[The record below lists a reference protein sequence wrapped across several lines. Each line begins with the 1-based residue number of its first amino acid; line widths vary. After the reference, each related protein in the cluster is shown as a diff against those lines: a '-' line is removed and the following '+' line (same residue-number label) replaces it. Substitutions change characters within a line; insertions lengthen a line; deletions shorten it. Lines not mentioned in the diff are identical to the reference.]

1 MRNFKSYITAAAI
14 GAMVLTSVSCQ
25 KSFYTKANNNPNSP
39 KSVPN
44 GTLLSGIE
52 VSLGYIEGGDFSRFA
67 CMFTQQIVG
76 YSRQSAAYFQYIF
89 TNQDPETAWDNI
101 YDDVMA
107 NSYQLMMQAQQGGN
121 HEYYG
126 MGEIMMAYGL
136 MRTVDMWGNIPYSQA
151 FRGVASPTPV
161 YDVDKALYDTVRAL
175 CYRGI
180 NNMNPALDA
189 TDLYSPDPS
198 NAKYDNLGSDVMY
211 HGAGAQWVKF
221 AHAIL
226 ARLYIHQT
234 KHSNVAMCDSAL
246 AHVALSFTSN
256 ADNALVTF
264 GTASNNNAPW
274 FQFDQQRGD
283 ISFYDNWFTNSG
295 LTVFADSM
303 SRTGDPRL
311 ILQMDSSAEINYA
324 DVALDGFGTGY
335 GYSGQGNSP
344 VDFIDYAELQ
354 FIGAEATLR
363 SVGVGAVANNFYVN
377 GINADISKLTTAE
390 PGVITPA
397 QIATFLAGPQ
407 GSILTLTAPQA
418 IIQNAWQ
425 ENLALY
431 LNPESFTL
439 WRRCNWN
446 IIPVTGSAV
455 PRRFLYPQSEINLNT
470 ANVPAATQYSPVV
483 FWDN

>member
-14 GAMVLTSVSCQ
+14 GTMLLTSVSCQ

-52 VSLGYIEGGDFSRFA
+52 VTLGYIEGGDFSRFA
-67 CMFTQQIVG
+67 CMFTQQICG

-101 YDDVMA
+101 YDDVMS
-107 NSYQLMMQAQQGGN
+107 NSYQLMTQAQQGGN

-136 MRTVDMWGNIPYSQA
+136 MRTVDMWGSIPYSQA

-161 YDVDKALYDTVRAL
+161 YDADKSLYDTVRAL

-189 TDLYSPDPS
+189 NDLYSPDPT
-198 NAKYDNLGSDVMY
+198 NPNYDNLGSDVMY

-226 ARLYIHQT
+226 ARLFIHQT
-234 KHSNVAMCDSAL
+234 KHNNAAMCDSAL

-264 GTASNNNAPW
+264 GTAANNNAPW

-283 ISFYDNWFTNSG
+283 ISMYENWFTNSG

-303 SRTGDPRL
+303 SHTGDPRL
-311 ILQMDSSAEINYA
+311 IMQMDSSAEIQYA
-324 DVALDGFGTGY
+324 DVALDGFYTGY
-335 GYSGQGNSP
+335 GHFGQGNSP
-344 VDFIDYAELQ
+344 VEFIDYAELQ

-363 SVGVGAVANNFYVN
+363 TTGLGGGAAQVFYTN
-377 GINADISKLTTAE
+377 GISADMDKL
-390 PGVITPA
+390 GVAPA
-397 QIATFLAGPQ
+397 DKATYLASYEGVLPATVPAA
-407 GSILTLTAPQA
+407 IL
-418 IIQNAWQ
+418 QNAWQ
-425 ENLALY
+425 ENLSLY

-446 IIPVTGSAV
+446 LIPITGTAV
-455 PRRFLYPQSEINLNT
+455 PRRFLYPQSELNLNA
-470 ANVPAATQYSPVV
+470 ANVPAATQYTPVV